1 MLGAQLKILV
11 APNKKNTR
19 KLQTLVNY
27 SFISMLSFISIH
39 VFVPFRL
46 LLYVEDNTN
55 TVAFF
60 KLTLLL
66 NLRKYYTLWL
76 LLFECLVSAAC
87 LKLSHPLTKDEDSCI
102 GKALQY
108 LQRINSFSES
118 HSSHLNSFNHAL

>member
-1 MLGAQLKILV
+1 M
-11 APNKKNTR
+11 
-19 KLQTLVNY
+19 
-27 SFISMLSFISIH
+27 
-39 VFVPFRL
+39 FVPFRL

-66 NLRKYYTLWL
+66 NLRKYYTLRL
-76 LLFECLVSAAC
+76 LLFECLVRVAC

-102 GKALQY
+102 GKTLQY